1 MLDITFYRDDFRRRD
16 APLAATST
24 EIDFLIED
32 KKVVIIDDVLFS
44 GRSIRAA
51 LTAIQS
57 YGRPENI
64 ELLVLIDRRFSR
76 HLPIQPNYRG
86 RQVDAINEERVL
98 VSWKE
103 TDKKDAVYIEQ
114 NNMDQLSVEHL
125 LGIKYLNTN
134 DIDLIFKTADHF
146 KEVINRPIKK
156 VPSLRDITIAN
167 LFFENSTRT
176 KLSFELAEK
185 RLSADV
191 INFSAGQSS
200 VKKGETLIDTVNNIL
215 SMKVDI
221 VVMRHGNVGAGV
233 FLSKHVD
240 AKIINAGDGTH
251 EHPTQALL
259 DSYSIREK
267 LGSVKGKKIVIVG
280 DILHSRVALSNIF
293 ALQLQGAQVKV
304 CGPTTLI
311 PKYISSLGV
320 EVETNLKK
328 ALEWCDVA
336 NVLRVQHERM
346 DIKYFPS
353 TREYT
358 QLFGI
363 NKEILDNLGKKIVIM
378 HPGPINRGVEI
389 TSDVADSDQ
398 SIILNQVENGVAVR
412 MAVIYL
418 LAQQIKR

>member
-1 MLDITFYRDDFRRRD
+1 M
-16 APLAATST
+16 A
-24 EIDFLIED
+24 
-32 KKVVIIDDVLFS
+32 K
-44 GRSIRAA
+44 
-51 LTAIQS
+51 
-57 YGRPENI
+57 
-64 ELLVLIDRRFSR
+64 
-76 HLPIQPNYRG
+76 
-86 RQVDAINEERVL
+86 
-98 VSWKE
+98 
-103 TDKKDAVYIEQ
+103 
-114 NNMDQLSVEHL
+114 LSVSNL
-125 LGIKYLNTN
+125 LGIKHLNLD
-134 DIDLIFKTADHF
+134 DINLIFNTADHF

-185 RLSADV
+185 RLSADI

-200 VKKGETLIDTVNNIL
+200 VKKGESLIDTANNIL

-221 VVMRHGNVGAGV
+221 IVMRHPNEGAGD

-240 AKIINAGDGTH
+240 AKIINAGDGAH

-259 DSYSIREK
+259 DSYSIRER
-267 LGSVKGKKIVIVG
+267 LGNVKGKKVVIIG
-280 DILHSRVALSNIF
+280 DILHSRVALSNIY
-293 ALQLQGAQVKV
+293 ALQLQGAEIKL

-311 PKYISSLGV
+311 PRYITKLGV
-320 EVETNLKK
+320 SYEKNLKK

-353 TREYT
+353 VREYT

-363 NKEILDNLGKKIVIM
+363 NREILDSIDKEIVIM
-378 HPGPINRGVEI
+378 HPGPINRGVEL
-389 TSDVADSDQ
+389 TSDVADSKQ
-398 SIILNQVENGVAVR
+398 SIILNQVENGVAIR

-418 LAQQIKR
+418 LAQQIKRD

>member
-1 MLDITFYRDDFRRRD
+1 M
-16 APLAATST
+16 S
-24 EIDFLIED
+24 E
-32 KKVVIIDDVLFS
+32 
-44 GRSIRAA
+44 
-51 LTAIQS
+51 
-57 YGRPENI
+57 
-64 ELLVLIDRRFSR
+64 
-76 HLPIQPNYRG
+76 
-86 RQVDAINEERVL
+86 
-98 VSWKE
+98 
-103 TDKKDAVYIEQ
+103 
-114 NNMDQLSVEHL
+114 LSVEHL
-125 LGIKYLNTN
+125 LGIKYLKET
-134 DIDLIFKTADHF
+134 DIDLIFRTADHF

-215 SMKVDI
+215 AMKVDI
-221 VVMRHGNVGAGV
+221 VVMRHASVGAGV

-293 ALQLQGAQVKV
+293 ALQLQGAKVKV

-336 NVLRVQHERM
+336 NVLRVQNERM
-346 DIKYFPS
+346 DLKYFPS

-363 NKEILDNLGKKIVIM
+363 NQEILDSLDKKIVIM

-389 TSDVADSDQ
+389 TSEVADSNQ

-418 LAQQIKR
+418 LAQQVKR

>member
-1 MLDITFYRDDFRRRD
+1 M
-16 APLAATST
+16 A
-24 EIDFLIED
+24 E
-32 KKVVIIDDVLFS
+32 
-44 GRSIRAA
+44 
-51 LTAIQS
+51 
-57 YGRPENI
+57 
-64 ELLVLIDRRFSR
+64 
-76 HLPIQPNYRG
+76 
-86 RQVDAINEERVL
+86 
-98 VSWKE
+98 
-103 TDKKDAVYIEQ
+103 
-114 NNMDQLSVEHL
+114 LSVEPL
-125 LGIKYLNTN
+125 LGIKYLKEN
-134 DIDLIFKTADHF
+134 DIDLIFRTADHF

-215 SMKVDI
+215 AMKVDI
-221 VVMRHGNVGAGV
+221 VVMRHASVGAGV
-233 FLSKHVD
+233 FLSRHVD

-267 LGSVKGKKIVIVG
+267 LGSVKGKKIVVVG
-280 DILHSRVALSNIF
+280 DILHSRVALSNIY

-363 NKEILDNLGKKIVIM
+363 NQDILDNLGKKIVIM

-389 TSDVADSDQ
+389 TSDVADSNE

-418 LAQQIKR
+418 LAQQVKR